1 MNWCTLRVVAL
12 IFLVLSSFGQCRAD
26 ISLPNIFSDNMV
38 LQRETKTKIYGSA
51 KPKQKLTIHF
61 GDVVLKT
68 TTSAEGHWSVML
80 PTGKAGGPYE
90 LTVTAIEGQPQIKL
104 SNVMVGEVW
113 LCAGESNMR
122 WPVGKVL
129 NASREI
135 EKSLDSPNIRLFSPK
150 EKTSRLPL
158 GHFEEV
164 TGWGVCSPETVKDFS
179 GVGYFFAREL
189 KKNFPDVPIGLI
201 MSAHDS
207 TPCEAWASH
216 DGLEAVPRFKP
227 MLEYWDS
234 RDDESPQRPDGL
246 FNAMIAPL
254 QDVQIRGVLWYQG
267 ESNNGRGEQY
277 AKLFPTLIA
286 DWRQFFNRPEM
297 PFYFVQPAPFRYE
310 QKTPE
315 SLPELWDAQLK
326 TLDQCKHIGM
336 VVTSDI
342 ADVNDMHPKNKQEV
356 GRRLALLALHNV
368 YRDRLPATEQKIVCS
383 GPVYESMQ
391 INDSQIQLRF
401 QNAEGLKNNSPDEPL
416 TGFEVAGADQKFVP
430 VEAAIVNG
438 TVELTC
444 PAEIKPVA
452 VRFGWTDTF
461 VSQLFNAAGL
471 PASSF
476 RTDDF
481 ELLSEGRDF

>member
-1 MNWCTLRVVAL
+1 MNWFTVCVVAP
-12 IFLVLSSFGQCRAD
+12 IVLLMSLNQCQAD

-38 LQRETKTKIYGSA
+38 LQRETKTKIYGTA
-51 KPKQKLTIHF
+51 KPQQKLTIQF

-68 TTSAEGHWSVML
+68 TTGADGNWSVMM
-80 PTGKAGGPYE
+80 PTGKAGGPFE
-90 LTVTAIEGQPQIKL
+90 LTVTAVGGQPQIKL

-135 EKSLDSPNIRLFSPK
+135 EHSIAAANIRLFSP
-150 EKTSRLPL
+150 EQKTSRLPIV
-158 GHFEEV
+158 HFEDV

-189 KKNFPDVPIGLI
+189 SKKFPDVPIGMI
-201 MSAHDS
+201 MSVHDG
-207 TPCEAWASH
+207 TTCEAWASH
-216 DGLEAVPRFKP
+216 KGLEAVPRFKP

-234 RDDESPQRPDGL
+234 REDESPSRPDGL

-254 QDVQIRGVLWYQG
+254 KDVQIRGVLWYQG

-277 AKLFPTLIA
+277 AKLFPTLIE
-286 DWRQFFNRPEM
+286 DWRQFFNKPEL
-297 PFYFVQPAPFRYE
+297 PFYYVQLAPYRYE
-310 QKTPE
+310 QKAAE

-326 TLDQCKHIGM
+326 TLNQCKHIGM
-336 VVTSDI
+336 VVTTDI
-342 ADVNDMHPKNKQEV
+342 ADVTDPNPKNKQEV
-356 GRRLALLALHNV
+356 GRRLALLALQNV
-368 YRDRLPATEQKIVCS
+368 YRDRLPETEPAIVCS
-383 GPVYESMQ
+383 GPIYESMKINGQQ
-391 INDSQIQLRF
+391 ILINFR
-401 QNAEGLKNNSPDEPL
+401 NAEGLKSISSDKRL
-416 TGFEVAGADQKFVP
+416 LGFEAAGTDQKFVP
-430 VEAAIVNG
+430 VDAAVVNG

-444 PAEIKPVA
+444 PANVKPVA

-461 VSQLFNAAGL
+461 VSPLFNAAGL

-481 ELLSEGRDF
+481 PLLSEGQDF